1 MRTLPRVTGYARPE
15 IPVQVFRDA
24 AGQIIEYGNR
34 WGAGVP
40 PEDSYSVDTHPE
52 RFAPLHT
59 VAEALIAHLTAGYDT
74 AVSEDL
80 VHAADLLW
88 ERDDVS
94 RAVRLTPNEPDA
106 ARLTFVFTSYPSVI
120 VHAGLLH
127 DFCYPDC
134 GCDAC
139 DETWQTQAE
148 ELEWHTLA
156 VAAGNYTEYVRSGL
170 TSWVGHTISRPDGG
184 GWSSSEAR
192 ANGLPNDRLR
202 IARRRLKALRGGWQP
217 WPTRTLL

>member
-34 WGAGVP
+34 WGAGAP

-80 VHAADLLW
+80 VHAAI
-88 ERDDVS
+88 S
-94 RAVRLTPNEPDA
+94 
-106 ARLTFVFTSYPSVI
+106 
-120 VHAGLLH
+120 G
-127 DFCYPDC
+127 
-134 GCDAC
+134 
-139 DETWQTQAE
+139 
-148 ELEWHTLA
+148 
-156 VAAGNYTEYVRSGL
+156 GNSKT
-170 TSWVGHTISRPDGG
+170 
-184 GWSSSEAR
+184 
-192 ANGLPNDRLR
+192 
-202 IARRRLKALRGGWQP
+202 
-217 WPTRTLL
+217 